1 VTDRRK
7 RAAALRKRG
16 LSYTEI
22 AAALGVSKTTVYAWL
37 NPAYA
42 AYQRAG
48 SREAKCARKTECPRC
63 GALVSYDRAGEFC
76 VACKHDERYGER
88 NQRILKAWRAGD
100 LARSIADREGLST
113 TALLSLLDYWRQR
126 GIYEDVPLRT
136 RRRREAWDYIQ
147 RRWNED
153 GATGPEIAAELGT
166 TGANVTEMIAG
177 MRRAGI
183 YVERRSPSRRAAA

>member
-7 RAAALRKRG
+7 KAATLRERG
-16 LSYTEI
+16 LSYREI
-22 AAALGVSKTTVYAWL
+22 ADMLGIGYATVYCWL
-37 NPAYA
+37 NPGYA
-42 AYQRAG
+42 DRQRAG
-48 SREAKCARKTECPRC
+48 SRKAKRVRKTACSRC
-63 GALVSYDRAGEFC
+63 GALVSYDRAGELC
-76 VACKHDERYGER
+76 AACKHDERYGER
-88 NQRILKAWRAGD
+88 NQRILKAWRAGE
-100 LARSIADREGLST
+100 LTRSIAEREGLST
-113 TALLSLLDYWRQR
+113 TTLLSLLDHWRQH
-126 GIYEDVPLRT
+126 GTYEDVPLRT

-183 YVERRSPSRRAAA
+183 YVERRRAAA